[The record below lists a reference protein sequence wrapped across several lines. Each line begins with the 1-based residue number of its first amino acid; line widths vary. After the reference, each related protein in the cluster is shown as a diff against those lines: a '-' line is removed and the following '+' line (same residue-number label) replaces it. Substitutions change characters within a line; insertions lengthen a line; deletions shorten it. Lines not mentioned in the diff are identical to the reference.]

1 MLNAPF
7 KYPKARSSSY
17 ELKLTESVVHIL
29 GTIVEH
35 PRCRQ
40 YVLEVPRNTATS
52 GQTNPTLFTALVNML
67 MSDDKNV
74 VMNAAGTIANI
85 AESCDGRL
93 WILQQA
99 VFDDALP
106 ILGVLTVDPHQW
118 AASNSALVLAR
129 LTLSQEG
136 IVKILTHERCSYVL
150 INLSTALCGHNP
162 GSSMNA
168 AFAVG
173 RLLERE
179 DARSK
184 LLAMKNFKNTMTA
197 LTKMLYNKEAGPRK
211 NACFAFSCLANS
223 KEGHDRLLGNV
234 NSELIL
240 DQLVRLITDPD
251 DETAW
256 FAAVTLRSVG
266 SQKEG
271 VFRLRDHKSV
281 HSVLKKLVKGGG
293 VTLKSDLLT
302 EVKMTLDIL
311 GKLPK
316 LPAPI
321 MTTIDSF
328 SVSARWESVIATVG
342 NRVSYQF
349 FQGCTCVYEGT
360 KTNTTVKNLKP
371 FTSYVFRIRA
381 INATDEGP
389 YSGPALI
396 TTNEG
401 VPGPP
406 GEVNNEG
413 KPQHNAIKISWTPP
427 LNPNGTLTGYNI
439 YSDGKRVG
447 VVGIDK
453 LCYVVKDLPHST
465 SIPIQV
471 APVTAAGEGEKSI
484 PIMCST
490 LNLSDY
496 PPKKPILS
504 TSGGANEINVSW
516 IDPPKQL
523 GPIDHYELVMNG
535 EVIYSGKEQGYRV
548 SNLEPLTNYTF
559 NVRVVTADKY
569 VIESE
574 PAKKKAGSKVV
585 QKNGGGASGTESE
598 GELPEPEKHRTP
610 TPEVAKPVSD
620 TREIIRPKKKSDRF
634 TTNKKQTSNDDKKST
649 LPRKPAPEDNLK
661 KGLSTIE
668 EVSSTITLDTSPPS
682 SAAPMGISEVVVT
695 KTKVPPNTSES
706 SLSSVQ
712 QSTSSIKPG
721 EKPDP
726 RSLAAKSLSALV
738 PPSKSVT
745 FDDNVRVNTA
755 ETGSLINPEET
766 QSVYVPNVVTA
777 RVKSFDPEIVAE
789 TSDTAISL
797 DNDNHKDSV
806 NFLVDYVTSYEAK
819 PEGGEAVVT
828 SSSQNKC
835 DVKPDENLSQY
846 FASKTYNHALLN
858 LEDSVQE
865 DSGTGLVAEYQV
877 SQPDVP
883 GTENNEDAKTES
895 KSLDADSK
903 SSDTTSYTSFS
914 SESNQKMGI
923 TSLSSIGS
931 IDTTSQSESTTSL
944 NVKTTQD
951 NDPPSSPHKNITVL
965 DPSSHDKPSHGHPA
979 VTSHDNT
986 PQTSDRILLLQSQV
1000 SRTLTTKLKI
1010 NHFKSIPL
1018 KFNFHSI
1025 AFLNIL
1031 VLKISA

>member
-1 MLNAPF
+1 MDPSEEIIDEYFEYLADRDVYRAPTVLSWLTDYIDTKNENAIYKLLQHSLASEAVAGLVDLLEF
-7 KYPKARSSSY
+7 DDKR
-17 ELKLTESVVHIL
+17 LTESVVHIL

-574 PAKKKAGSKVV
+574 PAKKKAGSKDDEGISREEKEELLAERDAMQARLKAELARLKALEAALKEEEHLRRLEVDHKLTLGSRGGPAYNLDDPDVAGCLSGSLLAKLKAAGITDISMLEEKDILALGLNEEELNQLLDAIYMAKYLKASPRLAKFLKDTGYNPLELWKLNYQDVNKMALPEKLKKELFGHVLGQQTSFVANLEIPTSRNIILKGWKDENLAFTARHDAKLVTKNFHAKEELTDYIDKLRAVV

-610 TPEVAKPVSD
+610 TPEVAKFKEEWLAIMRDLDLPAQEKLIDLLNNKLSTVSD
-620 TREIIRPKKKSDRF
+620 KIANPVKSSEAICSTVRRYRHKVVLDLKRLYNQSKSDPD
-634 TTNKKQTSNDDKKST
+634 NTSNRLGALTKELAAQNKIRT
-649 LPRKPAPEDNLK
+649 AHEH
-661 KGLSTIE
+661 TIE
-668 EVSSTITLDTSPPS
+668 EQKKLIDDLMALKKNPAMDRSDKIPWETL
-682 SAAPMGISEVVVT
+682 
-695 KTKVPPNTSES
+695 
-706 SLSSVQ
+706 
-712 QSTSSIKPG
+712 
-721 EKPDP
+721 
-726 RSLAAKSLSALV
+726 
-738 PPSKSVT
+738 
-745 FDDNVRVNTA
+745 
-755 ETGSLINPEET
+755 
-766 QSVYVPNVVTA
+766 
-777 RVKSFDPEIVAE
+777 
-789 TSDTAISL
+789 
-797 DNDNHKDSV
+797 H
-806 NFLVDYVTSYEAK
+806 
-819 PEGGEAVVT
+819 
-828 SSSQNKC
+828 C
-835 DVKPDENLSQY
+835 
-846 FASKTYNHALLN
+846 LL
-858 LEDSVQE
+858 
-865 DSGTGLVAEYQV
+865 
-877 SQPDVP
+877 
-883 GTENNEDAKTES
+883 
-895 KSLDADSK
+895 
-903 SSDTTSYTSFS
+903 
-914 SESNQKMGI
+914 
-923 TSLSSIGS
+923 
-931 IDTTSQSESTTSL
+931 
-944 NVKTTQD
+944 
-951 NDPPSSPHKNITVL
+951 
-965 DPSSHDKPSHGHPA
+965 
-979 VTSHDNT
+979 
-986 PQTSDRILLLQSQV
+986 
-1000 SRTLTTKLKI
+1000 
-1010 NHFKSIPL
+1010 
-1018 KFNFHSI
+1018 
-1025 AFLNIL
+1025 
-1031 VLKISA
+1031 